1 MKHKPGN
8 NRAAD
13 PLGLEIP
20 EKPSNEKP
28 PCHLEVFSSLLLGK
42 DQFNQR
48 VKKEFPENVSL
59 QLSIAG

>member
-1 MKHKPGN
+1 MKHKPAR

-28 PCHLEVFSSLLLGK
+28 HCNLEVFSPLLLGK
-42 DQFNQR
+42 DQFIQT
-48 VKKEFPENVSL
+48 VQKEFTENMSL
-59 QLSIAG
+59 QLNIAE